1 VKGGVSVCS
10 SATVGDVVDEVYNL
24 VIICLLD
31 TSELLGFF
39 CFFSPTRLGDAGRD
53 SARLDVIELPLLGC
67 VAIEAKL
74 WYGVC
79 SLP

>member
-1 VKGGVSVCS
+1 VKGGVSVGS
-10 SATVGDVVDEVYNL
+10 SAAVRDVVDEVYTL
-24 VIICLLD
+24 VIIGQLD
-31 TSELLGFF
+31 TLELLGFF
-39 CFFSPTRLGDAGRD
+39 CLFSPTRLGDDGRD
-53 SARLDVIELPLLGC
+53 SVWLDVVELLLLGC

>member
-31 TSELLGFF
+31 TLKLVGFF
-39 CFFSPTRLGDAGRD
+39 CLFSPTWLGDDGRD
-53 SARLDVIELPLLGC
+53 SVWLGVVELLLLAC
-67 VAIEAKL
+67 VAIEAKY